1 MKNIKIVQYKSGIG
15 QPERQKRT
23 LEALGIHRMH
33 EVVIKEPTPQILGM
47 LAKVQHLVRVEEID

>member
-1 MKNIKIVQYKSGIG
+1 MKNVKIVQFKSGIG

-23 LEALGIHRMH
+23 LAALGISRMH
-33 EVVIKEPTPQILGM
+33 QVVIKEATPQVLGM

>member
-1 MKNIKIVQYKSGIG
+1 MKNVKIVQFKSGIG

-23 LEALGIHRMH
+23 LAALGIARMH
-33 EVVIKEPTPQILGM
+33 QVVIKEATPQVLGM